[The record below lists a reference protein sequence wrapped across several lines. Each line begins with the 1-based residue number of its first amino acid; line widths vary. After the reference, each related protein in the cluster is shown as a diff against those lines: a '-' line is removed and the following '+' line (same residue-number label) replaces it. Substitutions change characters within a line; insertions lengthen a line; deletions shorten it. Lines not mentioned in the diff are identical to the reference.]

1 MASFNY
7 TGTTSEGKVERGT
20 KEATSKIALTNELM
34 RQGIFVSD
42 ISEVSMK
49 KGQFDTFRNLFAS
62 KKNLADTFFQLSLL
76 LRSGIT
82 LVEAINIIAKSEKNE
97 GLREALQDSA
107 SKVSEGM
114 RFSESLARY
123 PNIFDPMYVNLIKA
137 SENIGRLSAVLG
149 DIAEYEEY
157 KQKNNDKVSSALVYP
172 MTILVMGMGVLGF
185 LLSVVVPKME
195 KIFSSMKQEV
205 PGTTKFLLAIS
216 DFVVNYGIVL
226 LVFLLFVIFVTRYNF
241 RNNIK
246 FRLKVD
252 KRLYNIKLVST
263 TLVAK
268 FAHILAFQLRE
279 GLPLTDA
286 LAHAGSTLNNR
297 YIQSVINDVRTSV
310 QSGVKF
316 SKAIK
321 NAEVFPELFPAAV
334 STGESSGNMP
344 DLLDRV
350 NEFYSKQVDKFL
362 TRLVSLIEPLFIV
375 FIGGMVGFIIVSIMQ
390 PLFQMNSMVG

>member
-7 TGTTSEGKVERGT
+7 VGTTSDGKVERGT
-20 KEATSKIALTNELM
+20 KEATSKVALTNELM

-42 ISEVSMK
+42 ISEVSVK
-49 KGQFDTFRNLFAS
+49 KGQFDTFKNLFAA

-123 PNIFDPMYVNLIKA
+123 PNIFDSMYVNLIKA

-149 DIAEYEEY
+149 DIAEYEEF

-216 DFVVNYGIVL
+216 DFVVNYGIIL

-241 RNNIK
+241 RNNVK
-246 FRLKVD
+246 FRLKID
-252 KRLYNIKLVST
+252 KRLYGIKLVST

-286 LAHAGSTLNNR
+286 LAHASSTLNNR

-362 TRLVSLIEPLFIV
+362 TRFVSLIEPLFIV

>member
-7 TGTTSEGKVERGT
+7 TGTTSDGKIERGT

-34 RQGIFVSD
+34 RQGVFVSD
-42 ISEVSMK
+42 ISEVSIK
-49 KGQFDTFRNLFAS
+49 KGQFDTFRTLFSA

-97 GLREALQDSA
+97 GLREALLDSA

-114 RFSESLARY
+114 RFSESLARF
-123 PNIFDPMYVNLIKA
+123 PNIFDSMYVNLIKA

-205 PGTTKFLLAIS
+205 PGTTKFLLTIS
-216 DFVVNYGIVL
+216 DFVVNYGIIL

-241 RNNIK
+241 RNNVK

-362 TRLVSLIEPLFIV
+362 TRFVSLIEPLFIV

>member
-7 TGTTSEGKVERGT
+7 TGTTSDGKVERGT
-20 KEATSKIALTNELM
+20 KESISKIALTNELM

-42 ISEVSMK
+42 ISEVSIK

-82 LVEAINIIAKSEKNE
+82 LVDAINIIAKSEKNE

-205 PGTTKFLLAIS
+205 PGTTKFLLTIS
-216 DFVVNYGIVL
+216 DFVVNYGIIL

-241 RNNIK
+241 RNNVK

-362 TRLVSLIEPLFIV
+362 TRFVSLIEPLFIV

>member
-7 TGTTSEGKVERGT
+7 TGTTADGRIERGT
-20 KEATSKIALTNELM
+20 KESTSKIALTNELM
-34 RQGIFVSD
+34 RQGVFVSD
-42 ISEVSMK
+42 ISEVSIK
-49 KGQFDTFRNLFAS
+49 KGQFDTFRTLFSA

-97 GLREALQDSA
+97 GLREALLDSA

-114 RFSESLARY
+114 RFSESLARF
-123 PNIFDPMYVNLIKA
+123 PNIFDSMYVNLIKA

-216 DFVVNYGIVL
+216 DFVVNYGIIL

-241 RNNIK
+241 RNNVK

-316 SKAIK
+316 SRAIK

>member
-7 TGTTSEGKVERGT
+7 IGTTSEGKVERGT
-20 KEATSKIALTNELM
+20 KESSSKVTLTNELM

-42 ISEVSMK
+42 ISEVSVK
-49 KGQFDTFRNLFAS
+49 KGQFDTFRNLFAA

-82 LVEAINIIAKSEKNE
+82 LVDGIGIIAKSEKNE

-157 KQKNNDKVSSALVYP
+157 KQKNNDKVSSALIYP
-172 MTILVMGMGVLGF
+172 MTILVLGMGVLGF

-205 PGTTKFLLAIS
+205 PGTTKLLLAVS
-216 DFVVNYGIVL
+216 DFIINYGIIL
-226 LVFLLFVIFVTRYNF
+226 LVFVLFVIFVTRYNF
-241 RNNIK
+241 RNNMK

-286 LAHAGSTLNNR
+286 LSHASSTLNNK
-297 YIQSVINDVRTSV
+297 YLQSVINDVRTSV

-362 TRLVSLIEPLFIV
+362 TQFVSLIEPLFIV

>member
-7 TGTTSEGKVERGT
+7 IGTTSEGKVERGT
-20 KEATSKIALTNELM
+20 KESSSKVTLTNELM

-42 ISEVSMK
+42 ISEVSVK
-49 KGQFDTFRNLFAS
+49 KGQFDTFRNLFAA

-157 KQKNNDKVSSALVYP
+157 KQKNNDKVSSALIYP
-172 MTILVMGMGVLGF
+172 MTILVLGMGVLGF

-205 PGTTKFLLAIS
+205 PGTTKLLLAVS
-216 DFVVNYGIVL
+216 DFIINYGIIL
-226 LVFLLFVIFVTRYNF
+226 LVFVLFVIFVTRYNF
-241 RNNIK
+241 RNNMK

-286 LAHAGSTLNNR
+286 LSHASSTLNNK
-297 YIQSVINDVRTSV
+297 YLQSVINDVRTSV

-362 TRLVSLIEPLFIV
+362 TQFVSLIEPLFIV

>member
-7 TGTTSEGKVERGT
+7 IGTTSEGKVERGT
-20 KEATSKIALTNELM
+20 KESSSKVTLTNELM

-42 ISEVSMK
+42 ISEVSVK
-49 KGQFDTFRNLFAS
+49 KGQFDTFRNLFAA

-82 LVEAINIIAKSEKNE
+82 LVDGINIIAKSEKNE

-157 KQKNNDKVSSALVYP
+157 KQKNNDKVSSALIYP
-172 MTILVMGMGVLGF
+172 MTILVLGMGVLGF

-205 PGTTKFLLAIS
+205 PGTTKLLLAVS
-216 DFVVNYGIVL
+216 DFIINYGIIL
-226 LVFLLFVIFVTRYNF
+226 LVFVLFVIFVTRYNF
-241 RNNIK
+241 RNNMK

-286 LAHAGSTLNNR
+286 LSHASSTLNNK
-297 YIQSVINDVRTSV
+297 YLQSVINDVRTSV

-362 TRLVSLIEPLFIV
+362 TQFVSLIEPLFIV